1 MAVQPGNVVTRN
13 FPSLAYRD
21 YSMLFIGTMFSAGAH
36 WALLLARAWL
46 VYELTESSAAV
57 GLVTFAGMAPF
68 LFAAPIAGALAD
80 RIDRRALSLASG
92 YISLAG
98 TLGLAAVT
106 LLEVVQVWQ
115 VVIFALLGGVARAVQ
130 MPAAQAM
137 IPNIVPREHLLNGI
151 ALQSISNHGSRLIGP
166 LVGGVLL
173 ATIGAGFVFLLS
185 SALFIFSLMTI
196 AMIQYRFVPEG
207 GAQRTTISGIWQ
219 DMADGIEYVARDRR
233 LAMVISLVTLHCALT
248 MAFEALLPQLS
259 TNVAGGPSSNTFT
272 GAMMGVGAGSVVGTI
287 LISKLRTDVAQG
299 RALWITGLG
308 STVGLL
314 VLGFAVSPAMMVAG
328 AVIAGGAQA
337 SYMALSSAFA
347 QVVTPDRMRGRVMS
361 IYAMLAAGHMAM
373 LNLGFGASADIFG
386 VRWLFIIPGIAWLV
400 IFIAALIWFSDFR
413 HLVRTGTFAFH
424 APRGAVEV
432 GATGGAPGGGG
443 A

>member
-1 MAVQPGNVVTRN
+1 MVTRN

-36 WALLLARAWL
+36 WGLLLARAWL
-46 VYELTESSAAV
+46 VWDLTDSSAAV

-80 RIDRRALSLASG
+80 RLDRRSLSLAAG

-98 TLGLAAVT
+98 TLGLAVVT
-106 LLEVVQVWQ
+106 LLDVVQVWQ
-115 VVIFALLGGVARAVQ
+115 IVVFAFLGGIARAVQ

-173 ATIGAGFVFLLS
+173 TTIGAGFVFLMS
-185 SALFIFSLMTI
+185 SALFLLSCITI
-196 AMIQYRFVPEG
+196 AMIGYRFVPED
-207 GAQRTTISGIWQ
+207 GARRTTIGGVWQ
-219 DMADGIEYVARDRR
+219 DMADGIEYISRDRR
-233 LAMVISLVTLHCALT
+233 LAMVITLVTLHCALT

-259 TNVAGGPSSNTFT
+259 DDVGGGERTFTAVLMGIGAGAVAG
-272 GAMMGVGAGSVVGTI
+272 TI
-287 LISKLRTDVAQG
+287 VISKLGTDIAQG
-299 RALWITGLG
+299 RALLVTGIG
-308 STVGLL
+308 STIGLL
-314 VLGFAVSPAMMVAG
+314 MMGVATTPVLLVAG
-328 AVIAGGAQA
+328 AVIGGGMQA
-337 SYMALSSAFA
+337 SYMALSAAFA
-347 QVVTPDRMRGRVMS
+347 QVVTPDRLRGRVMS

-373 LNLGFGASADIFG
+373 LNLGFGASADIIGLRFLL
-386 VRWLFIIPGIAWLV
+386 VAPALAWLLV
-400 IFIAALIWFSDFR
+400 FLAAVLWFADFR
-413 HLVRTGTFAFH
+413 HLVRTGTFAKH
-424 APRGAVEV
+424 APRVPVEV
-432 GATGGAPGGGG
+432 GVTGGGGG